1 MGDLLRN
8 FGPVGVP
15 IGMLILGMLIRLLY
29 TTLVEGKAFSFW
41 RATIYFMLLTAISYE
56 STFGY
61 IVPYLFKIGAACI
74 SGMVMVVLVALVLRR
89 FLQAARR

>member
-15 IGMLILGMLIRLLY
+15 IGMLMLGMLLRLLY
-29 TTLVEGKAFSFW
+29 STLIEGAAVSYW
-41 RATIYFMLLTAISYE
+41 RTVIYFMLLTAISYE

-61 IVPYLFKIGAACI
+61 IVPYLFKIGIAAI
-74 SGMVMVVLVALVLRR
+74 VGILLTVIVARAVSKLRMR
-89 FLQAARR
+89 V